1 MTADV
6 IIHYNEP
13 KRYNSSKNT
22 TADKDVIIHH
32 DERLIDQIDGE
43 TPCGQGRNKAEENR
57 LMEKRPADKGRNIVC
72 SSVTTKTSWDTPEHL
87 ASEAPRMNDNWY
99 NMTRTDTRY

>member
-1 MTADV
+1 MS
-6 IIHYNEP
+6 
-13 KRYNSSKNT
+13 RRGSSKNT

-43 TPCGQGRNKAEENR
+43 TPCGQGRNKAEENI

-72 SSVTTKTSWDTPEHL
+72 SSRDYQDIMRHSR
-87 ASEAPRMNDNWY
+87 ASRQRGVPSE
-99 NMTRTDTRY
+99 